1 MASGSSRPGAAEG
14 STEEVLAFGLLLV
27 VIGILLLVD
36 SLNLIENVGFEELWP
51 VLLIT
56 IGVAIIYDRVRRSW
70 RRR

>member
-1 MASGSSRPGAAEG
+1 M
-14 STEEVLAFGLLLV
+14 AFGLLLV
-27 VIGILLLVD
+27 VVGLLLLID
-36 SLNLIENVGFEELWP
+36 SLNLIDNVGFEELWP